1 MTSILAWGRN
11 LQVTSITELGIVK
24 NSLKVAMVPM
34 VAMVPL
40 MAQDIALV
48 ALMTDATSQVAIN
61 FAMTLGVRMVRLCL
75 LVFLVAQY
83 RS

>member
-48 ALMTDATSQVAIN
+48 ALMTAQRRSRG